1 MNFELL
7 HACRKLQILVAKLA
21 YGCLSIRGDLTSTE
35 AHGANDAKLG
45 GHAGFPGADSVV
57 LEREL
62 TSARGPPLIVQCAR
76 L

>member
-1 MNFELL
+1 MADDNATELVG
-7 HACRKLQILVAKLA
+7 ANLA
-21 YGCLSIRGDLTSTE
+21 YGVLSDRGVLTSSE